1 LIASKVAVNDFSF
14 NWYEGLAS
22 DKAYM
27 TYFNDA
33 IWFSVSSSSSSSTNN
48 RIFYWDLLNGAW
60 LIYDIP
66 ANGFQIEN
74 NALYFGSP
82 TTGNIYKF
90 GGVTT
95 DNGFSINS
103 YWRSKTFFAPSTLNP
118 YQPPSF
124 EDAMVQKEFVQSDFV
139 LGESSTTM
147 LYTYTLDSSTST
159 TFSMTAFDSKASLI
173 QRNFLLPIGKIGK
186 YYDFK
191 IGDNSSVTAWRM
203 MGHRV
208 HYNALNWR
216 PVLN

>member
-1 LIASKVAVNDFSF
+1 
-14 NWYEGLAS
+14 
-22 DKAYM
+22 
-27 TYFNDA
+27 
-33 IWFSVSSSSSSSTNN
+33 
-48 RIFYWDLLNGAW
+48 
-60 LIYDIP
+60 
-66 ANGFQIEN
+66 
-74 NALYFGSP
+74 
-82 TTGNIYKF
+82 
-90 GGVTT
+90 
-95 DNGFSINS
+95 
-103 YWRSKTFFAPSTLNP
+103 LNP